1 LRVLVFLLSFAIFLF
16 RADGAFA
23 HAVLIASEPADG
35 ALLSAPPKQVTLNF
49 SEVIAPL
56 ALRLLD
62 ATGKVTLLK
71 TYRQEQQSLIV
82 DMPSEIGVG
91 TSILSWRVTSQDGH
105 PVAGTVS
112 FSINRADQERLN
124 SAVADQERRF
134 PLWLTHVLNILLLA
148 TVVGGAFFYSWIA
161 PARSD
166 AAVRWLILLSP
177 LAILVAVAHF
187 VAETIDAVGD
197 ISGLSNVSLWWQPVA
212 ATSGISMLVTGV
224 ALTLAALS
232 LRRPGRG
239 AKAVSLIAIG
249 LAGLAFA
256 INGHAA
262 TASPQLLMKPLVFLH
277 LVALLFW
284 SGSLVPLLVRLRRDL
299 PESADVLKSYST
311 PIRSAVMV
319 LVPSGIVI
327 AGVQLGAF
335 SELWNSGYGV
345 VLSIKIA
352 LLAML
357 FGLAGVNRFS
367 LTPRIK
373 SGDVSAL
380 RLLRVSIGGEIGLV
394 ILIFCVTSL
403 WRFTPPPR
411 EMSAVRVLS
420 SGIQFHAH
428 GTRGMANLLVSP
440 ARPGPVTVSINVMD
454 VQSRPLEVKGVDVVL
469 LDPENRVEP
478 IRQRARRLT
487 SATWRIDEMPIPMAG
502 NWLVRINLL
511 ITDFDKVTVRTT
523 LNVTNP

>member
-1 LRVLVFLLSFAIFLF
+1 LRVLVFLLLVPIFLF
-16 RADGAFA
+16 RAEAALA

-35 ALLSAPPKQVTLNF
+35 ALLSAPPKQVRLNF

-62 ATGKVTLLK
+62 ATGKITLLK

-82 DMPSEIGVG
+82 DMPSEVGVG

-105 PVAGTVS
+105 PVGGAVS
-112 FSINRADQERLN
+112 FSINRADQERL
-124 SAVADQERRF
+124 SSVVADQERRF

-148 TVVGGAFFYSWIA
+148 TIVGGAFFYNWIA
-161 PARSD
+161 PARIG
-166 AAVRWLILLSP
+166 AAARWLMMLSP
-177 LAILVAVAHF
+177 LSVLVALARF
-187 VAETIDAVGD
+187 VAETLDAVGD

-212 ATSGISMLVTGV
+212 ATSGVSMLATVA

-239 AKAVSLIAIG
+239 AKAVSLIGIG

-262 TASPQLLMKPLVFLH
+262 TASPQLLMKTLVFLH
-277 LVALLFW
+277 LAAVLFW
-284 SGSLVPLLVRLRRDL
+284 SGSLVPLFVLIRRGL
-299 PESADVLKSYST
+299 PDSADVLKSYAT
-311 PIRSAVMV
+311 PIRSAIMM

-335 SELWNSGYGV
+335 SELWNSSYGI
-345 VLSIKIA
+345 VLSMKLA
-352 LLAML
+352 LLTVL
-357 FGLAGVNRFS
+357 FGLATLNRFS
-367 LTPRIK
+367 LTPRIRN
-373 SGDVSAL
+373 GDVSAL
-380 RLLRVSIGGEIGLV
+380 RLLRGSIGGEISLV

-411 EMSAVRVLS
+411 EMSAVTVLS
-420 SGIQFHAH
+420 TGIQFHAH
-428 GTRGMANLLVSP
+428 GRRGMANLLVSP

-454 VQSRPLEVKGVDVVL
+454 VQSRPLDVKGVDIVL
-469 LDPENRVEP
+469 LDPENRIEP
-478 IRQRARRLT
+478 IRQKARRVT

-502 NWLVRINLL
+502 SWLVRINLL
-511 ITDFDKVTVRTT
+511 ITDFDKITVRTM
-523 LNVTNP
+523 LNIRNS

>member
-1 LRVLVFLLSFAIFLF
+1 LRVLVFLLFVAIFSF

-35 ALLSAPPKQVTLNF
+35 ALLSAPPKQVSLNF

-62 ATGKVTLLK
+62 ATGKITPLK

-82 DMPSEIGVG
+82 GMPSEVGVG

-105 PVAGTVS
+105 PVGGTVS
-112 FSINRADQERLN
+112 FSINRADQERL
-124 SAVADQERRF
+124 SSVVADQERRF

-148 TVVGGAFFYSWIA
+148 TIAGGAFFYNWIA
-161 PARSD
+161 PARIG
-166 AAVRWLILLSP
+166 AAVRWLTLLSP
-177 LAILVAVAHF
+177 LAVLVALARF
-187 VAETIDAVGD
+187 VAETLDAVGD
-197 ISGLSNVSLWWQPVA
+197 ISGLSNVSLWWRPVA
-212 ATSGISMLVTGV
+212 ATTGVSMLATVA
-224 ALTLAALS
+224 ALTLPALS

-239 AKAVSLIAIG
+239 AKAMSLIGIG

-262 TASPQLLMKPLVFLH
+262 TASPQFLMKPLVFLH
-277 LVALLFW
+277 VAAVLFW
-284 SGSLVPLLVRLRRDL
+284 SGSLVPLFVLLRRGL
-299 PESADVLKSYST
+299 PDVLGSYT
-311 PIRSAVMV
+311 MPIRSAIMI
-319 LVPSGIVI
+319 LVPSGIII
-327 AGVQLGAF
+327 AVVQLGAF
-335 SELWNSGYGV
+335 SELWSSAYGV
-345 VLSIKIA
+345 VLSIKLG
-352 LLAML
+352 LLTVL
-357 FGLAGVNRFS
+357 FGLAALNRFS
-367 LTPRIK
+367 LTPRIR

-380 RLLRVSIGGEIGLV
+380 RLLKVSIGGEVSLV
-394 ILIFCVTSL
+394 IFIVCVTSL

-411 EMSAVRVLS
+411 EMSAVTVLS
-420 SGIQFHAH
+420 TGIQFHAH

-454 VQSRPLEVKGVDVVL
+454 VQSRPLEVKGVDIVL

-478 IRQRARRLT
+478 IRQKARRLT

-502 NWLVRINLL
+502 SWLVRINLL
-511 ITDFDKVTVRTT
+511 ISDFDKITVRTM
-523 LNVTNP
+523 LNITNP